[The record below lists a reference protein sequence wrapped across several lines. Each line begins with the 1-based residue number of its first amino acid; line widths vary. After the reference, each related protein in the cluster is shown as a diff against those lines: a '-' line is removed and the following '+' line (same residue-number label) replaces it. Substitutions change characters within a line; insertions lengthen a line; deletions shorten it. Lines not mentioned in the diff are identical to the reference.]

1 MANILLLGGGLQ
13 VLSIACS
20 LVEVGHTVNALN
32 EHNKISKKSRYV
44 NKCIEVD
51 FRDIDVDKFVD
62 IIIRENYDVIIPMED
77 PHADWLSFHKKE
89 IEDRCYKLKCAVP
102 DYDVFQLGSDKGKL
116 LTFCEERGLGVPKT
130 RLIGDDWDV
139 VADYVGF
146 PALIKPNHSAGA
158 RGIVLVNNMEEFKT
172 KAPMIIAEY
181 GESSLQEYLCSKD
194 YYYNVMMYRTKDGRF
209 GNHCIIKIIR
219 YYPIKGGSS
228 SLSVTVDNAKLVK
241 QCKEVLDALNWV
253 GFADFDILE
262 KGEDD
267 YRIIEIN
274 PRVPA
279 SVRGA
284 AMSGINYGEMIVADC
299 MGKELPVYEYHTGRY
314 LRYLGLDIC
323 WFFASPKRFSFR
335 PSWFW
340 FFGKDLYYME
350 GGKKDWRAM
359 LASIW
364 SGIKKQLNSE
374 FRRQKSGMN

>member
-1 MANILLLGGGLQ
+1 
-13 VLSIACS
+13 
-20 LVEVGHTVNALN
+20 
-32 EHNKISKKSRYV
+32 
-44 NKCIEVD
+44 
-51 FRDIDVDKFVD
+51 
-62 IIIRENYDVIIPMED
+62 
-77 PHADWLSFHKKE
+77 
-89 IEDRCYKLKCAVP
+89 
-102 DYDVFQLGSDKGKL
+102 
-116 LTFCEERGLGVPKT
+116 
-130 RLIGDDWDV
+130 
-139 VADYVGF
+139 
-146 PALIKPNHSAGA
+146 
-158 RGIVLVNNMEEFKT
+158 
-172 KAPMIIAEY
+172 
-181 GESSLQEYLCSKD
+181 
-194 YYYNVMMYRTKDGRF
+194 MMYRTKDGRF